1 MKEEIKFGTDGWR
14 GVIGFDFVEEKVK
27 IISSGISQYLN
38 EKNKNKNCPGE
49 VIVGYDTRFLSNK
62 FAETAARIFAE
73 NGISTRISSSYVT
86 TPMLSYA
93 VVKNNADLGIMITAS
108 HNPYY
113 YNGYKIKGPYG
124 GSATPDIVS
133 EIEKK
138 VNALNNVKD
147 FKLYLNSVGKQRP
160 WL

>member
-1 MKEEIKFGTDGWR
+1 
-14 GVIGFDFVEEKVK
+14 
-27 IISSGISQYLN
+27 
-38 EKNKNKNCPGE
+38 
-49 VIVGYDTRFLSNK
+49 
-62 FAETAARIFAE
+62 
-73 NGISTRISSSYVT
+73 
-86 TPMLSYA
+86 MLSYA

-147 FKLYLNSVGKQRP
+147 QLLKHAGKTAAM
-160 WL
+160 LIKM